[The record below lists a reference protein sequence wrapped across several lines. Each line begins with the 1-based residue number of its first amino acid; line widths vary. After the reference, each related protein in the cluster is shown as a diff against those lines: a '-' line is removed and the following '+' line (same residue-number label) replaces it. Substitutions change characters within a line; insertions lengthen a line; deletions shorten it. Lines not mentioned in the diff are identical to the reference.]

1 MAGQQQAPPKDY
13 PEAFFARAKL
23 QPGFISSIV
32 GRLRMDDIYNQ
43 VVAWPIPEHRSTAL
57 ATQAAMLY
65 VLLFF
70 VPDVLAGERAVM
82 REVVDKHFADN
93 WIISMYLGY
102 TVDLSVAWAKFPA
115 AMKVVQCVP
124 ISPCNF
130 FSFFF
135 SGFGT
140 DLGGRQR
147 YQGLTAKKKKCS
159 HSDL

>member
-23 QPGFISSIV
+23 QSGFINSII

-43 VVAWPIPEHRSTAL
+43 IVAWPIPEHRSTAL
-57 ATQAAMLY
+57 ATQAAMIY

-70 VPDVLAGERAVM
+70 VPEVLASERAIM

-102 TVDLSVAWAKFPA
+102 TVDLSVAWSKFPA
-115 AMKVVQCVP
+115 AMKV
-124 ISPCNF
+124 N
-130 FSFFF
+130 
-135 SGFGT
+135 
-140 DLGGRQR
+140 
-147 YQGLTAKKKKCS
+147 KKKEKKKQ
-159 HSDL
+159 LTNILKQRPLNRRWKRTML

>member
-23 QPGFISSIV
+23 QPSFINSIV

-65 VLLFF
+65 VLLYF
-70 VPDVLAGERAVM
+70 VPDVLATERAIM

-115 AMKVVQCVP
+115 AMKVLVEKKARKTIV
-124 ISPCNF
+124 
-130 FSFFF
+130 
-135 SGFGT
+135 
-140 DLGGRQR
+140 
-147 YQGLTAKKKKCS
+147 LTKTHKKKALEPTLEDDNVTKV
-159 HSDL
+159 